1 MVPLSPLFLRLNV
14 LTRPSLLHVT
24 PCQSHT
30 DFLEPSIHPLF
41 FVQPFMLVEAAKAN
55 NAVQSSVLLGEPQL
69 PLAEVA
75 SDCSTMHV
83 AIAMISTNATLLRVD
98 LIAVKNAIVCI
109 IKELV

>member
-1 MVPLSPLFLRLNV
+1 
-14 LTRPSLLHVT
+14 
-24 PCQSHT
+24 
-30 DFLEPSIHPLF
+30 
-41 FVQPFMLVEAAKAN
+41 MLVEAAKAN

-75 SDCSTMHV
+75 SDCSTHV
-83 AIAMISTNATLLRVD
+83 AIAMIITNATLLRVD